1 MGKILTRAVPVNGVL
16 LPAGTEL
23 SDDQAELVTNPKAFE
38 EWPDTSGPDANDARR
53 YQNHVQKLNQDAA
66 LRKQPDKDADNG
78 EAQDTDD
85 SAARGA
91 KLARGGGRAAAPAAN
106 G

>member
-1 MGKILTRAVPVNGVL
+1 MTKILTRSVPVLGVV

-23 SDDQAELVTNPKAFE
+23 TEDQEKLVTNPKAFE
-38 EWPDTSGPDANDARR
+38 EWPDVSGPDANDARR
-53 YQNHVQKLNQDAA
+53 YQNHVRKMNEDAA

-78 EAQDTDD
+78 EAQETDD

-91 KLARGGGRAAAPAAN
+91 KLARGGGRGSAPAAN

>member
-1 MGKILTRAVPVNGVL
+1 MPKILTRAVPVLGQL

-23 SDDQAELVTNPKAFE
+23 TEQQAELVANPKAYE
-38 EWPDTSGPDANDARR
+38 EWPDTAGPDANDARR
-53 YQNHVQKLNQDAA
+53 YQNHVQRLTNDAA

-91 KLARGGGRAAAPAAN
+91 KLARGGKASAPAAN

>member
-1 MGKILTRAVPVNGVL
+1 MPKILTRAVPVLGQL

-23 SDDQAELVTNPKAFE
+23 TEAQAELVTNPKAYE
-38 EWPDTSGPDANDARR
+38 EWPDVTGPDANDARR
-53 YQNHVQKLNQDAA
+53 YQNHVQRLNQDAA

-78 EAQDTDD
+78 EPQDTDD

-91 KLARGGGRAAAPAAN
+91 KLARGGRASAPAAN

>member
-1 MGKILTRAVPVNGVL
+1 MPKILTRAVPVLGQL

-23 SDDQAELVTNPKAFE
+23 TDAQAELVTNEKAFE
-38 EWPDTSGPDANDARR
+38 EWPDATGPDANDARR

-66 LRKQPDKDADNG
+66 LRKPKDEDADNG
-78 EAQDTDD
+78 VPQDTDD

-91 KLARGGGRAAAPAAN
+91 KLARGGRASAPAAN

>member
-1 MGKILTRAVPVNGVL
+1 MTKILTRAVPVLGVV

-23 SDDQAELVTNPKAFE
+23 TEDQAKLVTNPKAFE
-38 EWPDTSGPDANDARR
+38 EWPDTSGPDANDARA
-53 YQNHVQKLNQDAA
+53 YQNHVQRLNNDAA

-78 EAQDTDD
+78 EPQNTDD

-91 KLARGGGRAAAPAAN
+91 KLARGGGRASAPAAN

>member
-1 MGKILTRAVPVNGVL
+1 MPKILTRAVPVLGTI

-23 SDDQAELVTNPKAFE
+23 TEDQAKLVTNPKAFE
-38 EWPDTSGPDANDARR
+38 EWPDATGPDANDARR

-78 EAQDTDD
+78 EAQETDD

-91 KLARGGGRAAAPAAN
+91 KLARGGRGSAPAAH